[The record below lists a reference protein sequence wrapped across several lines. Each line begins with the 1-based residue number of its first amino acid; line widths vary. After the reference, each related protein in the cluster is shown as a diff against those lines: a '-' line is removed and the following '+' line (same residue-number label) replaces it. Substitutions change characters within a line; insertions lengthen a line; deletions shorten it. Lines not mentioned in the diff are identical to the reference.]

1 MDFKE
6 LINYSKGKKILH
18 TTHTKSDCDGIAS
31 IYWGLNVFGGDY
43 FIQEFELRTAS
54 GLIKTLNLKTGGKIN
69 FEEYDIFFIYDT
81 EKSENV
87 DFLPL
92 DNIPYVV
99 FDHHPGRDSK
109 FLDNAIYK
117 FNRPSSANVINL
129 YDISIENNIN
139 LSDTILFSF
148 AVALYTDTAM
158 FRTARST
165 EFMYFSKFLNGRKFE
180 EILET
185 IYFEKINRKEFIT
198 QISKTQ
204 FYEINSLS
212 VGVCVFK
219 TQDEFYAFIDS
230 LFDVL
235 SLDVFIGILPEG
247 IKVHVKKKHVQKVYH
262 RIFVQL
268 QKRLNIKRDHGV
280 WLNFYDYNLILEA
293 LKEYKE

>member
-18 TTHTKSDCDGIAS
+18 TTHTKSDCDGIS
-31 IYWGLNVFGGDY
+31 SVYWGLNIFKGDY
-43 FIQEFELRTAS
+43 FIPEHELRTAS
-54 GLIKTLNLKTGGKIN
+54 GLVKTLNLKTGGKIN
-69 FEEYDIFFIYDT
+69 FEEYDIFFVYDT

-92 DNIPYVV
+92 NDIEYVI
-99 FDHHPGRDSK
+99 FDHHPGRDSD
-109 FLDNAIYK
+109 FLNNAIYR
-117 FNRPSSANVINL
+117 FNRKASANVINL
-129 YDISIENNIN
+129 YDISIGNNIS
-139 LSDTILFSF
+139 LSDKILFSF

-165 EFMYFSKFLNGRKFE
+165 EFMYFSKFLNGRRFE
-180 EILET
+180 EVLET
-185 IYFEKINRKEFIT
+185 IYFEKINRKKFIN
-198 QISKTQ
+198 QISKIQ
-204 FYEINSLS
+204 FFELSSLS
-212 VGVCVFK
+212 IAVCDFE

-230 LFDVL
+230 LFDTL

-247 IKVHVKKKHVQKVYH
+247 IKVHVKKKYVQKVYH
-262 RIFVQL
+262 RIFVKL
-268 QKRLNIKRDHGV
+268 QKKLNIKRDHGV

>member
-31 IYWGLNVFGGDY
+31 IYWGLNVFDGDY

-54 GLIKTLNLKTGGKIN
+54 GLIKTLNLKTGGKTN

-92 DNIPYVV
+92 NDIPYVI
-99 FDHHPGRDSK
+99 FDHHPGRDSD
-109 FLDNAIYK
+109 FLNNAIYK
-117 FNRPSSANVINL
+117 FNRQASANVINL
-129 YDISIENNIN
+129 YDISIENDIS
-139 LSDTILFSF
+139 LSDKILFSF

-247 IKVHVKKKHVQKVYH
+247 GLTPRYW
-262 RIFVQL
+262 R
-268 QKRLNIKRDHGV
+268 RN
-280 WLNFYDYNLILEA
+280 
-293 LKEYKE
+293 KENSFFDKNKIIV